1 MEQHSAALCAV
12 AERARAAG
20 CAVAFDA
27 PMARHTTM
35 RVGGAADLFV
45 TAPDAAG
52 ACAVLSAR
60 FYLTIRSRNPVPPFC
75 RP

>member
-20 CAVAFDA
+20 CAVAFDE

-35 RVGGAADLFV
+35 RVGGAAGV
-45 TAPDAAG
+45 
-52 ACAVLSAR
+52 
-60 FYLTIRSRNPVPPFC
+60 TIRTAMTRGVSRRHPTC
-75 RP
+75 